1 MEPVSIVEAS
11 GFLRPAVARH
21 TLLVPAVVPAGVDRL
36 DLRVTFEP
44 SRVNGIRN
52 LVTLAVFEPDGTCR
66 GAAHRHEPAQVVTV
80 ADRGSTVGF
89 VDGPVVAGEWTVAID
104 VHCVVPSDV
113 GGVRYTFAV
122 TGSLGAEPIADA
134 SLISSIPPRGT
145 VAPAEPPVV
154 IDTIRDGG
162 PRWLK
167 GDLHIHS
174 DHSDGRWT
182 AEAIVDHVR
191 RFSLDFV
198 ALTDHNTVSGTRHLR
213 EALRAAG
220 LATVVI
226 PGMELTTFFGHAN
239 VLGVEDWVDWRTVPP
254 GSDVVPVGDAEGV
267 EVGEDDHALTYT
279 VHRPTRTMAETAS
292 AVQSQ
297 GGLFVVNHPRS
308 AGYPMCTGCHW
319 DFDDAPS
326 YTNVIE
332 VMNGDWPRRQN
343 DDAMTLWDKWLA
355 LGWRV
360 PATAGSDA
368 HAAPLHADRVGFT
381 YVHAIPD
388 TAGILASVK
397 AGRSFLSRGPHL
409 AWQSPGPGE
418 AVPRNAAEV
427 AIEVRGAPA
436 GSELRLVRDGQA
448 VDMRPA
454 PTDDTVVTYA
464 LRSRP
469 AEGTWFRVHLV
480 RAGTTELL
488 AITNPVWVGR

>member
-1 MEPVSIVEAS
+1 MDPVPIVEAS
-11 GFLRPAVARH
+11 GFLRPSLARH
-21 TLLVPAVVPAGVDRL
+21 TLLVPAVVPSGVNRL

-52 LVTLAVFEPDGTCR
+52 LVTLAVFEPGGACR
-66 GAAHRHEPAQVVTV
+66 GAAHRHEPAQMVTV
-80 ADRGSTVGF
+80 ADQGSTVGF
-89 VDGPVVAGEWTVAID
+89 IDGPVVAGEWTVAID

-122 TGSLGAEPIADA
+122 TGSRSADA
-134 SLISSIPPRGT
+134 LVDASVPDVIAPLEHVPPADQP
-145 VAPAEPPVV
+145 VLPANLG
-154 IDTIRDGG
+154 DRS

-174 DHSDGRWT
+174 DHSDGRWSV
-182 AEAIVDHVR
+182 EAIVDHVR

-213 EALRAAG
+213 EVLATAG

-239 VLGVEDWVDWRTVPP
+239 VLGVEDWVDWRTAPP

-267 EVGEDDHALTYT
+267 DVGEGDRALTYS
-279 VHRPTRTMAETAS
+279 VHRPARTMAETAS
-292 AVQSQ
+292 EVQSQ

-343 DDAMTLWDKWLA
+343 DDAMSLWDRWLA

-360 PATAGSDA
+360 PATAGTDA

-381 YVHAIPD
+381 YVHATPD
-388 TAGILASVK
+388 VAGILTSVK

-436 GSELRLVRDGQA
+436 GSELRLVRDGQV

-454 PTDDTVVTYA
+454 PTDDVVVAYT

-488 AITNPVWVGR
+488 SITNPVWVGR